1 MLSTPGRG
9 KNNLAHLVA
18 MGLARKLGEYDLK
31 AVAAAFHLSHYSSV
45 SVAVS
50 RLRALMREDGQLRK
64 KVEDIRRNCT
74 KT

>member
-1 MLSTPGRG
+1 
-9 KNNLAHLVA
+9 

-50 RLRALMREDGQLRK
+50 RLQALMREDGQLK
-64 KVEDIRRNCT
+64 KSHKKKLYKNIN
-74 KT
+74 